1 MSRCGTLRGVL
12 IAFGLALLVSAFGM
26 RDAHAEITFPRQIP
40 KTLDALS
47 AIINAVPGLSAAGI
61 SHFRSAGKSASANL
75 TVKGEAATV
84 VALKRPD
91 VSKVLLT
98 IVPNNF
104 ELFNFLP
111 IPRGT
116 SVDGVTFRDMALV
129 TVPHGAA
136 RNGVPTSGLPQA
148 VSRALSH
155 SGQHVDFKE
164 SLNLFGQ
171 ADFTS
176 SDAIKNVLTAVGRN
190 QFTLPLGDTF
200 SVDVFRHGLRTAS
213 NTRKGQLLVGLALN
227 LPLPRLAIPG
237 MPDIVSVNNAHQAIV
252 GREVNSNVANSN
264 CGGGTRHICV
274 FKWTGSFLPGKV
286 ENDQCKFLY

>member
-40 KTLDALS
+40 RTLDALS

-111 IPRGT
+111 IPITDGGHFMFLLYEKIRGRRM
-116 SVDGVTFRDMALV
+116 SEEVQGVLLWAGLAFLLAVFVLV
-129 TVPHGAA
+129 TWNDLA
-136 RNGVPTSGLPQA
+136 RII
-148 VSRALSH
+148 
-155 SGQHVDFKE
+155 FK
-164 SLNLFGQ
+164 Q
-171 ADFTS
+171 
-176 SDAIKNVLTAVGRN
+176 
-190 QFTLPLGDTF
+190 
-200 SVDVFRHGLRTAS
+200 
-213 NTRKGQLLVGLALN
+213 
-227 LPLPRLAIPG
+227 
-237 MPDIVSVNNAHQAIV
+237 
-252 GREVNSNVANSN
+252 
-264 CGGGTRHICV
+264 
-274 FKWTGSFLPGKV
+274 
-286 ENDQCKFLY
+286 